1 MILLS
6 FKRRMANYKDYLKKI
21 YYSPGNPAAFAGP
34 NKLYEIV
41 KKEGKFKIG
50 LGKIKQFLNNEDAYS
65 LYKPIRRTFPRS
77 KVVVDTID
85 SMWDGDLA
93 DVNNIAT
100 QNDGFRFLLV
110 LIDIFSRFLFIV
122 PLKTKKN
129 QDIIE
134 GLNRVFTTYRRK
146 PRVLRTDKGSEFKN
160 KFLKSWLVKQ
170 KVNVIYTQN
179 ETKANY
185 AERVIRT
192 IKNLMYRYFMKNR
205 TYRYVEIL
213 QKLVESYNNR
223 PHRSLGGLSPG
234 SVNEDNADET
244 RYLTY
249 LSDRKR
255 NKKSYNNNTKHS
267 NKKNK
272 KVYKFKIGDDVRISQ
287 LKHLFQRDYQQKWSS
302 EYFKVDKRYL
312 RGNVAVYK
320 LKDLMNEPIQGTFY
334 HFELQKI
341 KATEDVLY
349 RIEKVIKK
357 RKRKGQ
363 RAEVLVKWEGW
374 PKKFNSWIPNN
385 SIQNYK

>member
-179 ETKANY
+179 ETKAIY

-255 NKKSYNNNTKHS
+255 NKKSNNNNTTKTP
-267 NKKNK
+267 
-272 KVYKFKIGDDVRISQ
+272 I
-287 LKHLFQRDYQQKWSS
+287 QRDYQQKWSS
-302 EYFKVDKRYL
+302 EYFKVDKHYL

-320 LKDLMNEPIQGTFY
+320 LKDLKNEPMQGTFY

-349 RIEKVIKK
+349 RIEKVI
-357 RKRKGQ
+357 
-363 RAEVLVKWEGW
+363 
-374 PKKFNSWIPNN
+374 
-385 SIQNYK
+385 

>member
-1 MILLS
+1 M
-6 FKRRMANYKDYLKKI
+6 
-21 YYSPGNPAAFAGP
+21 
-34 NKLYEIV
+34 
-41 KKEGKFKIG
+41 
-50 LGKIKQFLNNEDAYS
+50 
-65 LYKPIRRTFPRS
+65 
-77 KVVVDTID
+77 
-85 SMWDGDLA
+85 
-93 DVNNIAT
+93 
-100 QNDGFRFLLV
+100 
-110 LIDIFSRFLFIV
+110 
-122 PLKTKKN
+122 
-129 QDIIE
+129 
-134 GLNRVFTTYRRK
+134 
-146 PRVLRTDKGSEFKN
+146 
-160 KFLKSWLVKQ
+160 KQ

-179 ETKANY
+179 ETKAKY

-205 TYRYVEIL
+205 TYLYVEIL

-255 NKKSYNNNTKHS
+255 NRKSYNKNTKLS
-267 NKKNK
+267 KNKNK

-287 LKHLFQRDYQQKWSS
+287 LKHPFQRDYQQKWSS

-357 RKRKGQ
+357 RNRKGQ
-363 RAEVLVKWEGW
+363 RAEVLVKWQG
-374 PKKFNSWIPNN
+374 
-385 SIQNYK
+385 

>member
-85 SMWDGDLA
+85 SMLDGDLA

-272 KVYKFKIGDDVRISQ
+272 KVYKFKI
-287 LKHLFQRDYQQKWSS
+287 
-302 EYFKVDKRYL
+302 
-312 RGNVAVYK
+312 
-320 LKDLMNEPIQGTFY
+320 
-334 HFELQKI
+334 
-341 KATEDVLY
+341 
-349 RIEKVIKK
+349 
-357 RKRKGQ
+357 
-363 RAEVLVKWEGW
+363 
-374 PKKFNSWIPNN
+374 
-385 SIQNYK
+385 